1 MSVRSRFADA
11 IDVVVGGVSLVLR
24 AERAVYRPQ
33 TATVFVAD
41 VHLGKAASFRRLGV
55 PVPAGSTAETLGRL
69 DALLHATGATRLVV
83 LGDLLHARRGVT
95 PSLGE
100 AWAAFRARH
109 PTLASVVLVRGNHD
123 ARSGDPPG
131 DWRIETVDEG
141 ERLDGLVLLHEPPPE
156 GRTPT
161 GVPALA
167 GHVHP
172 GLRIGGLAG
181 GSVRLPCF
189 HLRPGHTVLPA
200 FGAFTGLHVVQA
212 GPQDQLVAVTP
223 EGLLPWPSRG
233 VPAKGEVRA

>member
-1 MSVRSRFADA
+1 MRFAQA
-11 IDVVVGGVSLVLR
+11 IDVVVGGMGLVLR
-24 AERAVYRPQ
+24 AERAVHRPL

-55 PVPAGSTAETLGRL
+55 PVPAGSTADTLGRL

-83 LGDLLHARRGVT
+83 LGDLLHAKRGVT
-95 PSLGE
+95 PSLGG

-109 PTLASVVLVRGNHD
+109 PALSSVVLVRGNHD
-123 ARSGDPPG
+123 ARSGDPPA
-131 DWRIETVDEG
+131 DWRVETVDEG
-141 ERLDGLVLLHEPPPE
+141 ECLDGLVLLHEPPPD
-156 GRTPT
+156 GCAPA
-161 GVPALA
+161 GAPALA

-172 GLRIGGLAG
+172 GLRVGGRAG

-189 HLRPGHTVLPA
+189 HLRPGHAVLPA
-200 FGAFTGLHVVQA
+200 FGAFTGLHAVQA

-233 VPAKGEVRA
+233 MPPMGPLRA